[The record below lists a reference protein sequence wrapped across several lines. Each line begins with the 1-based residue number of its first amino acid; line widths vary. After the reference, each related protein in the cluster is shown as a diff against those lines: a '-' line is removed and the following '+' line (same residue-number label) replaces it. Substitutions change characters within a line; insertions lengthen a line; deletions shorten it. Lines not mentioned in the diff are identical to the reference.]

1 MLTIHGEQLCGKS
14 QADCWGCAVM
24 GARVWWQW
32 GWAWRC
38 LMEEVCLEL
47 SDGQRGD
54 EGPGPG
60 AGSLGLEYQLC
71 PFPIV

>member
-1 MLTIHGEQLCGKS
+1 
-14 QADCWGCAVM
+14 
-24 GARVWWQW
+24 
-32 GWAWRC
+32 
-38 LMEEVCLEL
+38 MEEVCLEL